1 MLPCLALALFAHP
14 GTTHNIVHRVLWALC
29 VYVEAVSVLPQ
40 LRMMQKA
47 QVSLPPVNI
56 AASEQPL

>member
-1 MLPCLALALFAHP
+1 MYPVGCVFGWIDTRGKRLLCPEQ
-14 GTTHNIVHRVLWALC
+14 VLWALC

-47 QVSLPPVNI
+47 KVGAAPCTLNIQVQV
-56 AASEQPL
+56 